1 MQPSLSEENTSDS
14 ELGSFRIKICQFP
27 LTPLLKGEN

>member
-14 ELGSFRIKICQFP
+14 ELGSFRIKFCEFP
-27 LTPLLKGEN
+27 LTPLPKGEN